1 METAP
6 YILKDFEAFSLETT
20 INEVKTFFNETSYS
34 HFPIVKNNYL
44 IGLIAE
50 ADIEGIDE
58 DEKEIG
64 YFQYVFNLF
73 STQETNNILEIITI
87 FASNETNIIP
97 VLDQENNYLG
107 YFDLIDILHVY
118 NETPFLNNN
127 GTVVILEK
135 ELRDFSF
142 SEICQIVESNGGKIQ
157 GLFISESNATSIKIT
172 LKFDSQDVNEMLQ
185 SFRRYEYAI
194 ISNHDEDFYLEDLK
208 ERSKYLQKY
217 LNI

>member
-20 INEVKTFFNETSYS
+20 INEVKTFFNETTFS
-34 HFPIVKNNYL
+34 HFPIVKNNHL

-50 ADIEGIDE
+50 TDIEGIDE

-64 YFQYVFNLF
+64 YFQYIFNHF
-73 STQETNNILEIITI
+73 FTNETTNILDIITV

-97 VLDQENNYLG
+97 VLDKENNYLG
-107 YFDLIDILHVY
+107 YFDLIDILHLY
-118 NETPFLNNN
+118 NETPFLNSQ

-135 ELRDFSF
+135 EVRDFSF
-142 SEICQIVESNGGKIQ
+142 SEICQIVESNSGKIQ
-157 GLFISESNATSIKIT
+157 GLFISESNATTVKIT
-172 LKFDSQDVNEMLQ
+172 VKFDSQDVNEILQ
-185 SFRRYEYAI
+185 SFRRYEYDV
-194 ISNHDEDFYLEDLK
+194 ISNHEEDFYLEDLK